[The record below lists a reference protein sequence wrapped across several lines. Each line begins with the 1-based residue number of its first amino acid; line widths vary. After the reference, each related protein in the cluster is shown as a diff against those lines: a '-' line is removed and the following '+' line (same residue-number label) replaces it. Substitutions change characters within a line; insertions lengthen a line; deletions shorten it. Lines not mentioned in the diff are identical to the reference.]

1 MRLSQLRAFID
12 KVNDDAYPCKYG
24 HTACAVRPGGRCSDE
39 LWNQACSDETQTAY
53 EERLEENDFLAEEV
67 NDDPCES
74 VD

>member
-1 MRLSQLRAFID
+1 
-12 KVNDDAYPCKYG
+12 
-24 HTACAVRPGGRCSDE
+24 VRPGGRCSDE